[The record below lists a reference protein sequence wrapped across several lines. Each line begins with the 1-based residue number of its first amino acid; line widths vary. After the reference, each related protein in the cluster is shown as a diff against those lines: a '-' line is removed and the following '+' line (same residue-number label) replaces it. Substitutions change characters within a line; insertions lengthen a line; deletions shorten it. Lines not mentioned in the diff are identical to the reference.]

1 MEFYVMFMSY
11 VFLHSNLHSCGFVIA
26 WKKRKLWSFL
36 TSSYEIH
43 DDKDYS
49 FFFRDFD
56 ANLYLC
62 EEAFGLLPLNTF
74 SRLSDTLLF
83 YIYVFVLF
91 LMAVAAVIVAF
102 RNLR

>member
-1 MEFYVMFMSY
+1 MALE
-11 VFLHSNLHSCGFVIA
+11 LLG
-26 WKKRKLWSFL
+26 KKGNWSFL

-43 DDKDYS
+43 DDMDY
-49 FFFRDFD
+49 FCFFRDFD

-83 YIYVFVLF
+83 YVYIFVLF
-91 LMAVAAVIVAF
+91 LVTVAAVIVAF
-102 RNLR
+102 QNLR

>member
-1 MEFYVMFMSY
+1 M
-11 VFLHSNLHSCGFVIA
+11 
-26 WKKRKLWSFL
+26 
-36 TSSYEIH
+36 
-43 DDKDYS
+43 DKDVY

-74 SRLSDTLLF
+74 SRLSSTLLF
-83 YIYVFVLF
+83 YIYGFVLF
-91 LMAVAAVIVAF
+91 LLTVAAVIVAF